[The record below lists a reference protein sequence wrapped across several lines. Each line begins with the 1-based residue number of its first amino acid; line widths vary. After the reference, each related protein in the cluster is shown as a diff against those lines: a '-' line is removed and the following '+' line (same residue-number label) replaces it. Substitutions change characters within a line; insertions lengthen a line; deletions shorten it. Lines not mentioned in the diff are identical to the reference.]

1 MPAITRTAPRKMAML
16 TESREAM
23 NLRNRYKYLQLHGEW
38 ILQANSRVCYPKR
51 PRVKFLSIT

>member
-23 NLRNRYKYLQLHGEW
+23 NLRSNLNNPGKYLQLHPYRCH
-38 ILQANSRVCYPKR
+38 S
-51 PRVKFLSIT
+51 